1 MLPSHHQ
8 QLQNKQV
15 VKKQDQEKMFV
26 AEKGCL
32 G

>member
-1 MLPSHHQ
+1 MLPSHQ

-15 VKKQDQEKMFV
+15 VEKQDQEKMFV